1 MQLSVRQ
8 IVIAGIFGAIVI
20 LLGSI
25 QVLGFPPVPVP
36 PGNATTVHIPVSI
49 GSILGGPV
57 VGGILGLL
65 YGLFSWF
72 QDTTGVFK
80 DPLISILPRI
90 FVGLTPVLAYRAL
103 SGGNKVVAAGA
114 AGAVGALTNTI
125 LVVAMLN
132 IRRPDILPFSMDTIL
147 IPVVLIEAAAAAILS
162 AAVVG
167 AWSSAEGG
175 RGKSSV

>member
-8 IVIAGIFGAIVI
+8 IVIAGVFGAIVI

-25 QVLGFPPVPVP
+25 QVLGFPPIPIP

-65 YGLFSWF
+65 YGVFSWF

-80 DPLISILPRI
+80 DPLISVLPRI
-90 FVGLTPVLAYRAL
+90 FVGLTPILAYRAL
-103 SGGNKVVAAGA
+103 AGGNKVVAAGVG
-114 AGAVGALTNTI
+114 GAVGALTNTI

-132 IRRPDILPFSMDTIL
+132 IRRPDILPVAADSVL
-147 IPVVLIEAAAAAILS
+147 IPVALIEAVAAAILS
-162 AAVVG
+162 GAVVG
-167 AWSSAEGG
+167 AWSAAEGG
-175 RGKSSV
+175 RGKSSL

>member
-8 IVIAGIFGAIVI
+8 IVIAGVFGAIVI

-57 VGGILGLL
+57 VGLILGLL
-65 YGLFSWF
+65 YGVFSWF
-72 QDTTGVFK
+72 QDTSGVFK
-80 DPLISILPRI
+80 DVLISILPRI
-90 FVGLTPVLAYRAL
+90 FVGLTPFLVYNAL
-103 SGGNKVVAAGA
+103 RGSNRVVAAGLGGA
-114 AGAVGALTNTI
+114 AGALTNTI

-132 IRRPDILPFSMDTIL
+132 LRRPDILPFAADAVL
-147 IPVVLIEAAAAAILS
+147 IPVALIETVAAAILS

-167 AWSSAEGG
+167 AVTASEG
-175 RGKSSV
+175 RSGKSSV

>member
-8 IVIAGIFGAIVI
+8 IVIAGVFGAIVI

-25 QVLGFPPVPVP
+25 QVLGFPPIPIP

-57 VGGILGLL
+57 VGAILGLL
-65 YGLFSWF
+65 YGVFSWF

-80 DPLISILPRI
+80 DPLISVLPRI
-90 FVGLTPVLAYRAL
+90 FVGLTPILAYRAL
-103 SGGNKVVAAGA
+103 SGSNKVVAAGVG
-114 AGAVGALTNTI
+114 GAVGALTNTI

-132 IRRPDILPFSMDTIL
+132 IRRPDILPVAGDSIL
-147 IPVVLIEAAAAAILS
+147 IPVALIEAVAAAILS
-162 AAVVG
+162 SAVVG
-167 AWSSAEGG
+167 AWSAAEGG
-175 RGKSSV
+175 RGKSSI